1 MAIMLGENRYGKAEN
16 RVFRVT
22 RHGDTHEIL
31 DLNVSVQLMG
41 DFADTHLTGDNAKV
55 LPTDTQKNTVFAL
68 SHQLGPLEPEAFGIA
83 LARHFLSTQ
92 SHVSGAEIRI
102 ERFPWER
109 IECKGK
115 PHPRA
120 FRRDGS
126 HVRVATVR
134 AARDGSELRTWVTS
148 GIEDLVV
155 LKTGDSAFKGYVR
168 DRFTT
173 LKETDDRIMATEV
186 SARWRWSESD
196 PAALER
202 IDWAASHRAAMDA
215 LQGTFADHYS
225 LSLQQT
231 LYAMGEQLLTE
242 QLGIAAV
249 RLSLPNK
256 HHFVVDLSPFGQ
268 DNRNEVHIAAD
279 RPYGFI
285 EAVVQRD
292 DAPPPPP
299 TWPTW

>member
-1 MAIMLGENRYGKAEN
+1 MGIVLGENRYGKAEN

-31 DLNVSVQLMG
+31 DLNVSVQLLG
-41 DFADTHLTGDNAKV
+41 DFLDTHLTGDNTKV

-109 IECKGK
+109 IECRGK

-134 AARDGSELRTWVTS
+134 AARDGSELRAWVTS

-186 SARWRWSESD
+186 SARWRWSDSD

-202 IDWAASHRAAMDA
+202 VDWAASHRAAMDA

-256 HHFVVDLSPFGQ
+256 HHFVVDLSAFGM

-292 DAPPPPP
+292 NAPPPPP

>member
-1 MAIMLGENRYGKAEN
+1 MAIVLGENRYGKAEN
-16 RVFRVT
+16 RVFRIT

-68 SHQLGPLEPEAFGIA
+68 SHQLGPLEPEAFGVA
-83 LARHFLSTQ
+83 LSRHFLSTQ

-102 ERFPWER
+102 EQYPWHR
-109 IECKGK
+109 IHAKSR

-120 FRRDGS
+120 FVRDGS
-126 HVRVATVR
+126 HVRTATVR
-134 AARDGSELRTWVTS
+134 AGREGAGVRTWVTS
-148 GIEDLVV
+148 GLDKLVV

-168 DRFTT
+168 DAHTT
-173 LKETDDRIMATEV
+173 LQETDDRVMATEV

-196 PAALER
+196 PARLEGT
-202 IDWAASHRAAMDA
+202 DWAGSHRRAMET
-215 LQGTFADHYS
+215 LLSVYADHYS

-231 LYAMGEQLLTE
+231 LYAMGEAVLQE
-242 QLGIAAV
+242 QGELAAI

-268 DNRNEVHIAAD
+268 RNAAEVHIAAD

-292 DAPPPPP
+292 DAPPPPA

>member
-1 MAIMLGENRYGKAEN
+1 MGIVLGENRYGKAEN

-31 DLNVSVQLMG
+31 DLNVSVQLLG
-41 DFADTHLTGDNAKV
+41 DFLDTHLTGDNAKV

-68 SHQLGPLEPEAFGIA
+68 SHQLGPPEPEAFGIA

-256 HHFVVDLSPFGQ
+256 HHFVVDLSAFGM

>member
-1 MAIMLGENRYGKAEN
+1 MGIVLGENRYGKAEN

-31 DLNVSVQLMG
+31 DLNVSVQLLG
-41 DFADTHLTGDNAKV
+41 DFLDTHLTGDNAKV

-256 HHFVVDLSPFGQ
+256 HHFVVDLSAFGM

>member
-1 MAIMLGENRYGKAEN
+1 MAIVLGENRYGKAEN
-16 RVFRVT
+16 RVFRIT
-22 RHGDTHEIL
+22 RRGDTHDIL
-31 DLNVSVQLMG
+31 DLNVSVQLTG

-68 SHQLGPLEPEAFGIA
+68 SHELGPLEPEAFGIA
-83 LARHFLSTQ
+83 LARHFLGSQ
-92 SHVSGAEIRI
+92 PHVNGAEIRI
-102 ERFPWER
+102 ERYPWHR
-109 IECKGK
+109 IESKGR

-126 HVRVATVR
+126 HVRTATIR
-134 AARDGSELRTWVTS
+134 ASRDGAGLKTWITS
-148 GIEDLVV
+148 GLEDLIV
-155 LKTGDSAFKGYVR
+155 LKTGDSAFKDYVR
-168 DRFTT
+168 DKYTT
-173 LKETDDRIMATEV
+173 LKETDDRVMATEV
-186 SARWRWSESD
+186 SARWRWSSCD

-202 IDWAASHRAAMDA
+202 VDWAASHAAAMDS
-215 LQGTFADHYS
+215 LMSTFAEHYS

-242 QLGIAAV
+242 QEGVAAV

-256 HHFVVDLSPFGQ
+256 HHFVVDLSPFGR

-292 DAPPPPP
+292 DAPPPPA
-299 TWPTW
+299 TWPNW

>member
-1 MAIMLGENRYGKAEN
+1 
-16 RVFRVT
+16 
-22 RHGDTHEIL
+22 
-31 DLNVSVQLMG
+31 
-41 DFADTHLTGDNAKV
+41 
-55 LPTDTQKNTVFAL
+55 VFAL

-83 LARHFLSTQ
+83 LARHFIDSQ
-92 SHVSGAEIRI
+92 PAVSGAEIRI
-102 ERFPWER
+102 EQYPWQR
-109 IECKGK
+109 IVSKGA

-120 FRRDGS
+120 FQRDGS

-134 AARDGSELRTWVTS
+134 ASRHGAGLRTWIS
-148 GIEDLVV
+148 GGVEKLVV

-168 DRFTT
+168 DRYTT
-173 LKETDDRIMATEV
+173 LTETDDRIMATEV
-186 SARWRWSESD
+186 TARWRWSESD
-196 PAALER
+196 PQALQG
-202 IDWAASHRAAMDA
+202 IDWATSHRAAMDA
-215 LQGTFADHYS
+215 MLSTYADHYS

-231 LYAMGEQLLTE
+231 LYAMGERVLTE
-242 QLGIAAV
+242 QAGIAAV

-256 HHFVVDLSPFGQ
+256 HHFVVDLSAFGM

-292 DAPPPPP
+292 NAPPPPP

>member
-1 MAIMLGENRYGKAEN
+1 MAIVLGENRYGKAEN

-22 RHGDTHEIL
+22 RHGDTHEVL
-31 DLNVSVQLMG
+31 DLNVSVQLIG
-41 DFADTHLTGDNAKV
+41 DFADTHLTGDNTKV

-83 LARHFLSTQ
+83 LARHFLQ
-92 SHVSGAEIRI
+92 SQAHVTGAEIRI
-102 ERFPWER
+102 EQFPWQR
-109 IECKGK
+109 IVSKGK

-120 FRRDGS
+120 FRREGS

-134 AARDGSELRTWVTS
+134 AARDGLKLRTWITS
-148 GIEDLVV
+148 GIEELVL
-155 LKTGDSAFKGYVR
+155 LKTADSAFKGYVR

-186 SARWRWSESD
+186 SARWRWSDSD
-196 PAALER
+196 PAALES

-215 LQGTFADHYS
+215 LQETFADHYS

-231 LYAMGEQLLTE
+231 LYAMGERLLTA
-242 QLGIAAV
+242 QSGIAAV

>member
-1 MAIMLGENRYGKAEN
+1 MGIVLGENRYGKAEN

-22 RHGDTHEIL
+22 RHGDTHEVL
-31 DLNVSVQLMG
+31 DLNVSVQFMG
-41 DFADTHLTGDNAKV
+41 DFADTHRTGDNTKV

-83 LARHFLSTQ
+83 LARHFIDSQ
-92 SHVSGAEIRI
+92 PAVSGAEIRI
-102 ERFPWER
+102 EQYPWQR
-109 IECKGK
+109 IVSKGA

-120 FRRDGS
+120 FQRDGS

-134 AARDGSELRTWVTS
+134 ASRHGAGLRTWIS
-148 GIEDLVV
+148 GGVEKLVV

-168 DRFTT
+168 DRYTT

-186 SARWRWSESD
+186 TARWRWSESD
-196 PAALER
+196 PQALQG
-202 IDWAASHRAAMDA
+202 IDWATSHRAAMDA
-215 LQGTFADHYS
+215 MLSTYADHYS

-231 LYAMGEQLLTE
+231 LYAMGERVLTE
-242 QLGIAAV
+242 QAGIAAV

-256 HHFVVDLSPFGQ
+256 HHFVVDLSAFGM

-292 DAPPPPP
+292 NAPPPPP

>member
-1 MAIMLGENRYGKAEN
+1 MAIVLGENRYGKAEN
-16 RVFRVT
+16 RVFRIT
-22 RHGDTHEIL
+22 RHGDTHEVL

-55 LPTDTQKNTVFAL
+55 LATDTQKNTVFAL
-68 SHQLGPLEPEAFGIA
+68 SHQLGPLEPEAFGVA
-83 LARHFLSTQ
+83 LARHFIGTQ
-92 SHVSGAEIRI
+92 PAVSGVEVRL
-102 ERFPWER
+102 ELFPWHR
-109 IECKGK
+109 IECRGT

-134 AARDGSELRTWVTS
+134 ASRHGADLRTWITS
-148 GIEDLVV
+148 GLEKLVV
-155 LKTGDSAFKGYVR
+155 LKTGDSAFKGYPR
-168 DRFTT
+168 DRYTT
-173 LKETDDRIMATEV
+173 LQETDDRILATEV

-196 PAALER
+196 PAKLEGV
-202 IDWAASHRAAMDA
+202 DWAASHRAAMDTL
-215 LQGTFADHYS
+215 LQTYAEHHS

-231 LYAMGEQLLTE
+231 LYAMGKSMLEAQA
-242 QLGIAAV
+242 GFAAV

-268 DNRNEVHIAAD
+268 RNAADVHIAAD

-292 DAPPPPP
+292 DAPPPPA

>member
-1 MAIMLGENRYGKAEN
+1 MAIVLGENRYGKAEN
-16 RVFRVT
+16 RVFRIT
-22 RHGDTHEIL
+22 RRGDAHDIL

-68 SHQLGPLEPEAFGIA
+68 SHELGPLEPEAFGIA
-83 LARHFLSTQ
+83 LARHFLGTQ
-92 SHVSGAEIRI
+92 THVSGAEIRI
-102 ERFPWER
+102 EQYPWHR
-109 IECKGK
+109 IVSKGT

-120 FRRDGS
+120 FHRDGS

-134 AARDGSELRTWVTS
+134 ASRHGGGMRTWVSS
-148 GIEDLVV
+148 GVEKLVV
-155 LKTGDSAFKGYVR
+155 LKTGDSAFKDYVR

-186 SARWRWSESD
+186 TARWRWSECD
-196 PAALER
+196 PARLGN
-202 IDWAASHRAAMDA
+202 IDWAATHADAMDA
-215 LQGTFADHYS
+215 LLSTYADHYS

-231 LYAMGEQLLTE
+231 LYAMGEAVLKRQAA
-242 QLGIAAV
+242 IAAV

-268 DNRNEVHIAAD
+268 ENRNEVHIAAD

-292 DAPPPPP
+292 DAPPPPA

>member
-256 HHFVVDLSPFGQ
+256 HHFVVDLSAFGM

>member
-1 MAIMLGENRYGKAEN
+1 MAIVLGENRYGKAEN
-16 RVFRVT
+16 RVFRIT
-22 RHGDTHEIL
+22 RQGDTHEIL

-41 DFADTHLTGDNAKV
+41 DFTETHLTGDNAKV

-68 SHQLGPLEPEAFGIA
+68 SHKLGPLEPEAFGIA
-83 LARHFLSTQ
+83 LARHFIGTQ
-92 SHVSGAEIRI
+92 QYVSGAEIRI
-102 ERFPWER
+102 EQYPWQR
-109 IECKGK
+109 IVSKGK

-126 HVRVATVR
+126 HVRTATVR
-134 AARDGSELRTWVTS
+134 ASREGASLRAWVTS
-148 GIEDLVV
+148 GLEKLVV
-155 LKTGDSAFKGYVR
+155 LKTGDSAFKGYLR
-168 DRFTT
+168 DAFTT

-186 SARWRWSESD
+186 TACWRWSTCD
-196 PAALER
+196 PSKLDGV
-202 IDWAASHRAAMDA
+202 DWATSHRTAMDTMLA
-215 LQGTFADHYS
+215 VYADHYS

-231 LYAMGEQLLTE
+231 LFAMGEAVLKQ
-242 QLGIAAV
+242 QDAIAAV

-268 DNRNEVHIAAD
+268 RNANEVHIAAD

-292 DAPPPPP
+292 DAPPPPA
-299 TWPTW
+299 TWPNW